1 MVQTEVQYWAKRL
14 HSHAPLLGTG
24 RRRRACAHFAQVA
37 DADAVPYLLE
47 ALSDRD
53 AQVRETAEC
62 ALRDLRDTGAVDALC
77 AIWAKSR
84 DEVLERII
92 EECGYVAMQP
102 VEVRVLSALKVNQGS
117 SVIGDESVLEAF
129 VAAAR
134 DTDPLL
140 VQRAYVTLRTLGN
153 PEAQAALCRLAT
165 QEPAGLAAKICIE
178 AGYRPSDPEEAI
190 LFLYSIATRDSD
202 PDLAQRAHAMLC
214 ALDAPK
220 LRAALC
226 RLATRDPAGL
236 AATICIEA
244 GYRPSDPEEV
254 SLFLF
259 VTRQLD
265 AYFKEDYEFQNLRL
279 AYERADA
286 TVQAQVME
294 IVRSGDRRCLGF
306 FGSHKP
312 LCECSD
318 DEITLAIESGL
329 RHKDWPR
336 LFEAFLQLPLKYG
349 FRLLAHFRASGWEP
363 DKDDQRKLYKQLL
376 QDSQGRKLRDVRKG
390 DATSPLFE
398 QWLARPVS
406 GSAEQLRRV
415 TPMEGVSIVA
425 ELARQGGTGAD
436 TAEAIRSSPHWL
448 IRLAGHATGLC
459 PHPSLE
465 KVEDDNFWLEE
476 LVTSHALLEFWPDQA
491 TPADLEALQSAP
503 HEAWIGRY
511 SAVRRVLKGIM
522 TYWVTTPVFDDVEIE
537 SGDSPVE
544 FGDAGKS

>member
-165 QEPAGLAAKICIE
+165 QEPAGLAAK
-178 AGYRPSDPEEAI
+178 
-190 LFLYSIATRDSD
+190 
-202 PDLAQRAHAMLC
+202 
-214 ALDAPK
+214 
-220 LRAALC
+220 
-226 RLATRDPAGL
+226 
-236 AATICIEA
+236 ICIEA